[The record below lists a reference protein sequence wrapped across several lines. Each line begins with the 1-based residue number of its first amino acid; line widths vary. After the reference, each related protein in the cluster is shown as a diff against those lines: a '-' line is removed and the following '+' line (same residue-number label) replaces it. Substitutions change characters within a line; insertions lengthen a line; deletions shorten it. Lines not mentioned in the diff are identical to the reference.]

1 MEEMVEVVIHQ
12 LSYPEATL
20 WADVPKQE
28 WESKPRMMREILELI
43 EKKVDGITY
52 QESIA
57 KARLEGKL
65 IEAEDLESQL
75 EQLVQRLEELDEEG
89 NLEFLVEPVE
99 IEEQMTSGQLSR
111 AERMLLHPDY
121 EW

>member
-1 MEEMVEVVIHQ
+1 
-12 LSYPEATL
+12 
-20 WADVPKQE
+20 
-28 WESKPRMMREILELI
+28 MMREILELI